1 MMEVKQSGKKKIDG
15 MTRFLI
21 HCNLKQKK
29 DMKKNMHWSQ
39 GPNVLGIAT
48 SKEYCNSGEGYILVF
63 PKNCINIGQNR
74 QFKNVAEHDT

>member
-1 MMEVKQSGKKKIDG
+1 
-15 MTRFLI
+15 
-21 HCNLKQKK
+21 
-29 DMKKNMHWSQ
+29 MKKNMHWSQ

-74 QFKNVAEHDT
+74 QFKNFDEHDTWNMSFDKSFPKGTIEINKGISQM

>member
-1 MMEVKQSGKKKIDG
+1 MMEVKQSKKKKIDG
-15 MTRFLI
+15 MTNFLI
-21 HCNLKQKK
+21 RFNLKQKK
-29 DMKKNMHWSQ
+29 DIKKNMHWSQ

-74 QFKNVAEHDT
+74 QFKNVAEHDS